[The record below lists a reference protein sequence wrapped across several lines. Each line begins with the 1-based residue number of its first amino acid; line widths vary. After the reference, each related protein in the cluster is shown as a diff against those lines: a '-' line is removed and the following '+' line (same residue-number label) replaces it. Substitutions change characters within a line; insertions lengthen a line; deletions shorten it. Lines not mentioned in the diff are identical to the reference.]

1 MNPRCDFIK
10 EKNNPLLRVTLFLM
24 SFVGLLRHPRL
35 SRLLAVRWTGQATDG
50 VFQSALASFV
60 LFSPE
65 RQANAL
71 SAAVGFAVVLLPYS
85 IIGPFVGTIL
95 DRVSRQR
102 ALFFCNLARSA
113 NLFFV
118 ALLVYTGTTGVEL
131 TVVVLV
137 AFGINRFILAALSAG
152 LPLLVD
158 TKSLITANAI
168 AVTGGSVLVVIGGG
182 IGVGV
187 RALVDG
193 AAIADHA
200 DALLIVLAA
209 AGYFIAALFTGRLK
223 KYEIGP
229 LKKEKES
236 ASFLQGFRDMKE
248 GFQYLQGHL
257 DASRGII
264 ATAVQR
270 GGLTALTLTA
280 LLLERNTF
288 NDPAKP
294 EDGLQ
299 GFGIA
304 LSIAGLGVFL
314 GAFLAPYGVA
324 RFGRHRWIKFAMIA
338 SACSPLILAATQTEI
353 GLCVTAF
360 LTAFFGQ
367 NIKVTNDALV
377 QSKIDDY
384 HRGRVF
390 AVYDV
395 VVNGAIVSGGL
406 IAALLLPPSGL
417 SRIVPLAVSAA
428 YLLIAFILLRPAK
441 FYATYSPTI

>member
-1 MNPRCDFIK
+1 
-10 EKNNPLLRVTLFLM
+10 M
-24 SFVGLLRHPRL
+24 SFVGLLRHSRL

-65 RQANAL
+65 RQADAL

-85 IIGPFVGTIL
+85 IVGPFVGTIL

-102 ALFFCNLARSA
+102 ALFFSNLARSA
-113 NLFFV
+113 NLLLV
-118 ALLVYTGTTGVEL
+118 ALLIFGGTTGIPL

-137 AFGINRFILAALSAG
+137 AFGINRLILAALSAG
-152 LPLLVD
+152 LPLLVE

-200 DALLIVLAA
+200 DALLIVLAS
-209 AGYFIAALFTGRLK
+209 AGYFIAALLTGRLK
-223 KYEIGP
+223 KHEIGP
-229 LKKEKES
+229 LKHEKES
-236 ASFLQGFRDMKE
+236 ASVMQGFRDMQE
-248 GFQYLQGHL
+248 GFRYLRGHL

-264 ATAVQR
+264 GTAVQR

-304 LSIAGLGVFL
+304 LTIAGIGLFL

-324 RFGRHRWIKFAMIA
+324 KFGRHRWIKFAMLA
-338 SACSPLILAATQTEI
+338 SAFSPLILAVSQTEV

-406 IAALLLPPSGL
+406 LAALLLPTSGL
-417 SRIVPLAVSAA
+417 SRAVPLAVSAA
-428 YLLIAFILLRPAK
+428 YLFIAFVVLRPAK
-441 FYATYSPTI
+441 FYATS

>member
-1 MNPRCDFIK
+1 M
-10 EKNNPLLRVTLFLM
+10 
-24 SFVGLLRHPRL
+24 
-35 SRLLAVRWTGQATDG
+35 TDG

-71 SAAVGFAVVLLPYS
+71 SAAIGFAVVLLPYS
-85 IIGPFVGTIL
+85 IVGPFVGTIL

-102 ALFFCNLARSA
+102 ALFFANLARSA
-113 NLFFV
+113 NLLVVAVFVFSGATGV
-118 ALLVYTGTTGVEL
+118 ALTA
-131 TVVVLV
+131 VVLI
-137 AFGINRFILAALSAG
+137 AFGINRLILAALSAG
-152 LPLLVD
+152 LPLLID
-158 TKSLITANAI
+158 AKSLITANAI

-193 AAIADHA
+193 AALADQADSLLILIAA
-200 DALLIVLAA
+200 GGYLTAALLA
-209 AGYFIAALFTGRLK
+209 GRLN

-229 LKKEKES
+229 LAHEKAA
-236 ASFLQGFRDMKE
+236 ASFKQGFIDMRE
-248 GFQYLQGHL
+248 GIDFLRKNI
-257 DASRGII
+257 DTARGIT
-264 ATAVQR
+264 ATAVHR

-288 NDPAKP
+288 NDPSRP

-304 LSIAGLGVFL
+304 LTIAGIGVFL

-324 RFGRHRWIKFAMIA
+324 RFGRHRWIKFAMFA
-338 SACSPLILAATQTEI
+338 SAFSPIFLAIWQTEVA
-353 GLCVTAF
+353 LAVTAF
-360 LTAFFGQ
+360 LTAFCGQ

-384 HRGRVF
+384 YRGRVF

-395 VVNGAIVSGGL
+395 VVNSAIVSGGL
-406 IAALLLPPSGL
+406 IAALLLPTSGVTAK
-417 SRIVPLAVSAA
+417 VPLFVMGA
-428 YLLIAFILLRPAK
+428 YLLVAVVVLRPSK
-441 FYATYSPTI
+441 FKATY

>member
-1 MNPRCDFIK
+1 M
-10 EKNNPLLRVTLFLM
+10 
-24 SFVGLLRHPRL
+24 
-35 SRLLAVRWTGQATDG
+35 TDG

-65 RQANAL
+65 RQADAL
-71 SAAVGFAVVLLPYS
+71 SAAIGFAVVLLPYS
-85 IIGPFVGTIL
+85 IVGPFVGTIL

-102 ALFFCNLARSA
+102 ALFFANLARSL
-113 NLFFV
+113 NLLIV
-118 ALLVYTGTTGVEL
+118 ALFVFSGTTGVAL

-137 AFGINRFILAALSAG
+137 AFGINRLILAALSAG
-152 LPLLVD
+152 LPLLID
-158 TKSLITANAI
+158 SKSLITANAI
-168 AVTGGSVLVVIGGG
+168 AVTGGSVLVVLGGG

-193 AAIADHA
+193 AALADQA
-200 DALLIVLAA
+200 DSLLILMAS
-209 AGYFIAALFTGRLK
+209 AGYFTAAMLSGRLS

-229 LKKEKES
+229 MEHEKAS
-236 ASFLQGFRDMKE
+236 ASFAQGFIDMKE
-248 GFQYLQGHL
+248 GVDFLRKNA
-257 DASRGII
+257 DTARGIA
-264 ATAVQR
+264 ATAVHR

-288 NDPAKP
+288 NDPSRP

-304 LSIAGLGVFL
+304 LTIAGIGVFL

-324 RFGRHRWIKFAMIA
+324 RFGRHRWIKFAMFA
-338 SACSPLILAATQTEI
+338 SAFSPIFLVLWQTEVA
-353 GLCVTAF
+353 LSVTAF

-384 HRGRVF
+384 YRGRVF

-395 VVNGAIVSGGL
+395 VVNSAIVSGGL
-406 IAALLLPPSGL
+406 IAALLLPTSGVTAK
-417 SRIVPLAVSAA
+417 VPLFVMSA
-428 YLLIAFILLRPAK
+428 YLLVALITLRPSK
-441 FYATYSPTI
+441 FKATY

>member
-1 MNPRCDFIK
+1 M
-10 EKNNPLLRVTLFLM
+10 
-24 SFVGLLRHPRL
+24 
-35 SRLLAVRWTGQATDG
+35 TDG

-71 SAAVGFAVVLLPYS
+71 SAAIGFAVVLLPYS
-85 IIGPFVGTIL
+85 VVGPFVGTIL

-102 ALFFCNLARSA
+102 ALFYANMARSA
-113 NLFFV
+113 NLFLV
-118 ALLVYTGTTGVEL
+118 ALFVFSGTTGVAL

-137 AFGINRFILAALSAG
+137 AFGINRLILAALSAG
-152 LPLLVD
+152 LPLLID
-158 TKSLITANAI
+158 AKSLITANAI
-168 AVTGGSVLVVIGGG
+168 AVTGGSVLVVLGGG

-193 AAIADHA
+193 AALADHA
-200 DALLIVLAA
+200 DSLLILIAA
-209 AGYFIAALFTGRLK
+209 AGYFTAALLSGRLS

-229 LKKEKES
+229 MAHEKAA
-236 ASFLQGFRDMKE
+236 ASFKQGFTDMRE
-248 GFQYLQGHL
+248 GIDFLRKNVDTG
-257 DASRGII
+257 RGIV
-264 ATAVQR
+264 ATAVHR

-288 NDPAKP
+288 NDPSRP

-304 LSIAGLGVFL
+304 LTIAGIGVFL

-324 RFGRHRWIKFAMIA
+324 RFGRHRWIKFAMFA
-338 SACSPLILAATQTEI
+338 SAFSPIFLAIWQTEI
-353 GLCVTAF
+353 ALSVTAF
-360 LTAFFGQ
+360 LTAFCGQ

-384 HRGRVF
+384 YRGRVF

-395 VVNGAIVSGGL
+395 VVNSAIVSGGL
-406 IAALLLPPSGL
+406 IAALLLPTSGVTAK
-417 SRIVPLAVSAA
+417 VPLFVMTA
-428 YLLIAFILLRPAK
+428 YLLVAVVVLRPSK
-441 FYATYSPTI
+441 FKATY

>member
-1 MNPRCDFIK
+1 
-10 EKNNPLLRVTLFLM
+10 M
-24 SFVGLLRHPRL
+24 SFVGLMRHPRL

-50 VFQSALASFV
+50 IFQSALASFV

-85 IIGPFVGTIL
+85 LIGPFVGTIL

-102 ALFFCNLARSA
+102 VLFLCNLARSA

-131 TVVVLV
+131 TIVVLV

-168 AVTGGSVLVVIGGG
+168 AVTGGSVLVVVGGG

-209 AGYFIAALFTGRLK
+209 AGYFIAALLTGRLK
-223 KYEIGP
+223 KNEIGP
-229 LKKEKES
+229 LQKEKES

-248 GFQYLQGHL
+248 GFQYLQERL

-288 NDPAKP
+288 NDPSKP
-294 EDGLQ
+294 EAGLQ

-304 LSIAGLGVFL
+304 LSVAGVGLFL

-338 SACSPLILAATQTEI
+338 SACSPLILAVSQTEI
-353 GLCVTAF
+353 GLSLTAF

-377 QSKIDDY
+377 QSKVDDY

-428 YLLIAFILLRPAK
+428 YLLIAFIVLRPAK
-441 FYATYSPTI
+441 FYATY

>member
-1 MNPRCDFIK
+1 M
-10 EKNNPLLRVTLFLM
+10 
-24 SFVGLLRHPRL
+24 
-35 SRLLAVRWTGQATDG
+35 TDG

-71 SAAVGFAVVLLPYS
+71 SAAIGFAVVLLPYS
-85 IIGPFVGTIL
+85 IVGPFVGTIL

-102 ALFFCNLARSA
+102 ALFFANLARSI
-113 NLFFV
+113 NLLVVAIFVFSGATGV
-118 ALLVYTGTTGVEL
+118 ALTA
-131 TVVVLV
+131 VVLI
-137 AFGINRFILAALSAG
+137 AFGINRLILAALSAG
-152 LPLLVD
+152 LPLLID
-158 TKSLITANAI
+158 SKSLITANAI

-193 AAIADHA
+193 AALADQA
-200 DALLIVLAA
+200 DSLLILLAAGGYLTAALLS
-209 AGYFIAALFTGRLK
+209 GRLT

-229 LKKEKES
+229 LEHEKAA
-236 ASFLQGFRDMKE
+236 ASFRQGFTDMRE
-248 GFQYLQGHL
+248 GIDFLRKNI
-257 DASRGII
+257 DTARGIV
-264 ATAVQR
+264 ATAVHR

-288 NDPAKP
+288 NDPASP

-304 LSIAGLGVFL
+304 LTIAGIGVFL
-314 GAFLAPYGVA
+314 GAFLAPFGVA
-324 RFGRHRWIKFAMIA
+324 RFGRHRWIKFAMFA
-338 SACSPLILAATQTEI
+338 SALSPVFLAIWQTEVA
-353 GLCVTAF
+353 LAVTAF
-360 LTAFFGQ
+360 LTAFCGQ

-384 HRGRVF
+384 YRGRVF

-395 VVNGAIVSGGL
+395 VVNSAIVSGGL
-406 IAALLLPPSGL
+406 IAALLLPTSGVTAK
-417 SRIVPLAVSAA
+417 VPLFVMGA
-428 YLLIAFILLRPAK
+428 YLLVAVVVLRPSK
-441 FYATYSPTI
+441 FKATY

>member
-1 MNPRCDFIK
+1 
-10 EKNNPLLRVTLFLM
+10 M
-24 SFVGLLRHPRL
+24 SFVGLMRHPRL

-50 VFQSALASFV
+50 IFQSALASFV

-71 SAAVGFAVVLLPYS
+71 SAAIGFAVVLLPYS
-85 IIGPFVGTIL
+85 IVGPFVGTIL

-102 ALFFCNLARSA
+102 ALFYSNLARSV
-113 NLFFV
+113 NLLFV
-118 ALLVYTGTTGVEL
+118 ALLIFSGTTGVAL
-131 TVVVLV
+131 TIVVLV
-137 AFGINRFILAALSAG
+137 AFGINRLILAALSAG

-193 AAIADHA
+193 AALADHA
-200 DALLIVLAA
+200 DALLILLAA
-209 AGYFIAALFTGRLK
+209 AGYLMAALLTSRLTK
-223 KYEIGP
+223 FEIGP
-229 LKKEKES
+229 GTHERHS
-236 ASFLQGFRDMKE
+236 ASFSQGFTEMRE
-248 GFQYLQGHL
+248 GVAFLRTHI
-257 DASRGII
+257 DAARGIV
-264 ATAVQR
+264 ATAVHR

-288 NDPAKP
+288 NDPNEP
-294 EDGLQ
+294 EKGLA

-304 LSIAGLGVFL
+304 LTIAGAGVFF
-314 GAFLAPYGVA
+314 GAFLAPYGV
-324 RFGRHRWIKFAMIA
+324 RKVGRHRWIKLAMFA
-338 SACSPLILAATQTEI
+338 SAVSPLILALSQTSVA
-353 GLCVTAF
+353 LSATAF

-367 NIKVTNDALV
+367 NLKVTNDALV

-384 HRGRVF
+384 YRGRVF

-406 IAALLLPPSGL
+406 IAALLLPSSGV
-417 SRIVPLAVSAA
+417 SAIVPLCVSMA
-428 YLLIAFILLRPAK
+428 YLLVAVVVLRPSRFKAI
-441 FYATYSPTI
+441 Y

>member
-1 MNPRCDFIK
+1 M
-10 EKNNPLLRVTLFLM
+10 
-24 SFVGLLRHPRL
+24 
-35 SRLLAVRWTGQATDG
+35 TDG

-71 SAAVGFAVVLLPYS
+71 SAAIGFAVVLLPYS
-85 IIGPFVGTIL
+85 IVGPFVGTIL

-102 ALFFCNLARSA
+102 ALFFANLARSI
-113 NLFFV
+113 NLLVVAAFVFSGATGV
-118 ALLVYTGTTGVEL
+118 ALTA
-131 TVVVLV
+131 VVLI
-137 AFGINRFILAALSAG
+137 AFGINRLILAALSAG
-152 LPLLVD
+152 LPLLID
-158 TKSLITANAI
+158 SKSLITANAI

-193 AAIADHA
+193 AALADQA
-200 DALLIVLAA
+200 DSLLILLASGGYLTAALLS
-209 AGYFIAALFTGRLK
+209 GRLN

-229 LKKEKES
+229 LAHEKAA
-236 ASFLQGFRDMKE
+236 ASFRQGFTDMRE
-248 GFQYLQGHL
+248 GIDFLRKNV
-257 DASRGII
+257 DTARGIV
-264 ATAVQR
+264 ATAVHR

-288 NDPAKP
+288 NDPSQP

-304 LSIAGLGVFL
+304 LTIAGVGVFL

-324 RFGRHRWIKFAMIA
+324 RFGRHRWIKFAMFA
-338 SACSPLILAATQTEI
+338 SALSPVFLAIWQTQVA
-353 GLCVTAF
+353 LAVTAF
-360 LTAFFGQ
+360 LTAFCGQ

-384 HRGRVF
+384 YRGRVF

-395 VVNGAIVSGGL
+395 VVNSAIVSGGL
-406 IAALLLPPSGL
+406 IAALLLPTSGVTAK
-417 SRIVPLAVSAA
+417 VPLFVMAA
-428 YLLIAFILLRPAK
+428 YLLVAVVVLRPSK
-441 FYATYSPTI
+441 FKATY

>member
-10 EKNNPLLRVTLFLM
+10 EKNNPILRDTLFLM

-35 SRLLAVRWTGQATDG
+35 SRLLAVRWSGQATDG
-50 VFQSALASFV
+50 IFQSALASFV

-85 IIGPFVGTIL
+85 IVGPVVGTIL

-168 AVTGGSVLVVIGGG
+168 AVTGGSVLVVVGGG

-209 AGYFIAALFTGRLK
+209 AGYFIAALLTGRLK

-229 LKKEKES
+229 LQKEKES

-248 GFQYLQGHL
+248 GFQYLQERL

-288 NDPAKP
+288 NDPSKP
-294 EDGLQ
+294 EAGLQ

-304 LSIAGLGVFL
+304 LTIAGIGVFL

-338 SACSPLILAATQTEI
+338 SACSPLILAVSQTEI

-428 YLLIAFILLRPAK
+428 YLLIAFIVLRPAK
-441 FYATYSPTI
+441 FYATY

>member
-1 MNPRCDFIK
+1 M
-10 EKNNPLLRVTLFLM
+10 
-24 SFVGLLRHPRL
+24 
-35 SRLLAVRWTGQATDG
+35 TDG

-71 SAAVGFAVVLLPYS
+71 SAAIGFAVVLLPYS
-85 IIGPFVGTIL
+85 IVGPFVGTIL

-102 ALFFCNLARSA
+102 ALFFANLARSI
-113 NLFFV
+113 NLLVVAAFVFSGATGV
-118 ALLVYTGTTGVEL
+118 ALTA
-131 TVVVLV
+131 VVLI
-137 AFGINRFILAALSAG
+137 AFGINRLILAALSAG
-152 LPLLVD
+152 LPLLID
-158 TKSLITANAI
+158 SKSLITANAI

-193 AAIADHA
+193 AALADQA
-200 DALLIVLAA
+200 DSLLILLAAGGYLTAALLS
-209 AGYFIAALFTGRLK
+209 GRLN

-229 LKKEKES
+229 MAHEKAA
-236 ASFLQGFRDMKE
+236 ASFKQGFIDMRE
-248 GFQYLQGHL
+248 GIDFLRKNI
-257 DASRGII
+257 DTARGIA
-264 ATAVQR
+264 ATAVHR

-288 NDPAKP
+288 NDPARP

-304 LSIAGLGVFL
+304 LTIAGIGVFL

-324 RFGRHRWIKFAMIA
+324 RFGRHRWIKLAMYA
-338 SACSPLILAATQTEI
+338 SAISPVFLAIWQTEVA
-353 GLCVTAF
+353 LAVTAF
-360 LTAFFGQ
+360 LTAFCGQ

-384 HRGRVF
+384 YRGRVF

-395 VVNGAIVSGGL
+395 VVNSAIVSGGL
-406 IAALLLPPSGL
+406 IAALLLPTSGVTAK
-417 SRIVPLAVSAA
+417 VPLFVMTA
-428 YLLIAFILLRPAK
+428 YLLVAVVVLRPSK
-441 FYATYSPTI
+441 FKATY

>member
-1 MNPRCDFIK
+1 M
-10 EKNNPLLRVTLFLM
+10 
-24 SFVGLLRHPRL
+24 
-35 SRLLAVRWTGQATDG
+35 TDG

-71 SAAVGFAVVLLPYS
+71 SAAIGFAVVLLPYS
-85 IIGPFVGTIL
+85 IVGPFVGTIL

-102 ALFFCNLARSA
+102 ALFFANLARSI
-113 NLFFV
+113 NLLVVAIFVFSGATGV
-118 ALLVYTGTTGVEL
+118 ALTA
-131 TVVVLV
+131 VVLI
-137 AFGINRFILAALSAG
+137 AFGINRLILAALSAG
-152 LPLLVD
+152 LPLLID
-158 TKSLITANAI
+158 SKSLITANAI

-193 AAIADHA
+193 AALADHA
-200 DALLIVLAA
+200 DSLLILLASG
-209 AGYFIAALFTGRLK
+209 GYLIAALLSGRLT

-229 LKKEKES
+229 LEHEKAA
-236 ASFLQGFRDMKE
+236 ASFRQGFTDMRE
-248 GFQYLQGHL
+248 GIDFLRKNI
-257 DASRGII
+257 DTARGII
-264 ATAVQR
+264 ATAVHR

-288 NDPAKP
+288 NDPASP

-304 LSIAGLGVFL
+304 LTIAGIGVFL
-314 GAFLAPYGVA
+314 GAFLAPFGVA
-324 RFGRHRWIKFAMIA
+324 RFGRHRWIKFAMFA
-338 SACSPLILAATQTEI
+338 SALSPVFLAIWQTEVA
-353 GLCVTAF
+353 LAVTAF
-360 LTAFFGQ
+360 LTAFCGQ

-384 HRGRVF
+384 YRGRVF

-395 VVNGAIVSGGL
+395 VVNSAIVSGGL
-406 IAALLLPPSGL
+406 IAALLLPTSGVTAK
-417 SRIVPLAVSAA
+417 VPLFVMGA
-428 YLLIAFILLRPAK
+428 YLLVALVVLRPSK
-441 FYATYSPTI
+441 FKATYEPTIQEELL

>member
-1 MNPRCDFIK
+1 
-10 EKNNPLLRVTLFLM
+10 
-24 SFVGLLRHPRL
+24 
-35 SRLLAVRWTGQATDG
+35 VRWTGQMTDG

-71 SAAVGFAVVLLPYS
+71 SAAIGFAVVLLPYS
-85 IIGPFVGTIL
+85 IVGPFVGTIL

-102 ALFFCNLARSA
+102 ALFYANLARSA
-113 NLFFV
+113 NLLVVAVFV
-118 ALLVYTGTTGVEL
+118 FSGATGVAL

-137 AFGINRFILAALSAG
+137 AFGINRLILAALSAG
-152 LPLLVD
+152 LPLLID
-158 TKSLITANAI
+158 SKSLITANAI

-193 AAIADHA
+193 AALADQA
-200 DALLIVLAA
+200 DSLLILLAAGGYLTAALLS
-209 AGYFIAALFTGRLK
+209 GRLS

-229 LKKEKES
+229 MEHEKAA
-236 ASFLQGFRDMKE
+236 ASFKQGFIDMRE
-248 GFQYLQGHL
+248 GIDFLRKNA
-257 DASRGII
+257 DTARGIA
-264 ATAVQR
+264 ATAVHR

-288 NDPAKP
+288 NDPSRP

-299 GFGIA
+299 GFGVA
-304 LSIAGLGVFL
+304 LTIAGIGVFL

-324 RFGRHRWIKFAMIA
+324 RFGRHRWIKFAMFA
-338 SACSPLILAATQTEI
+338 SAFSPIFLAIWQTEI
-353 GLCVTAF
+353 ALSVTAF
-360 LTAFFGQ
+360 LTAFCGQ

-384 HRGRVF
+384 YRGRVF

-395 VVNGAIVSGGL
+395 VVNSAIVSGGL
-406 IAALLLPPSGL
+406 IAALLLPTSGVTAK
-417 SRIVPLAVSAA
+417 VPLFVMTA
-428 YLLIAFILLRPAK
+428 YLLVAVVVLRPSK
-441 FYATYSPTI
+441 FKATY

>member
-1 MNPRCDFIK
+1 
-10 EKNNPLLRVTLFLM
+10 M
-24 SFVGLLRHPRL
+24 SFVGLIRHPRL
-35 SRLLAVRWTGQATDG
+35 SRLLAVRWTGQVTDG

-71 SAAVGFAVVLLPYS
+71 SAAIGFAVVLLPYS
-85 IIGPFVGTIL
+85 IVGPIVGTVL

-102 ALFFCNLARSA
+102 TLFLSNLVRSA
-113 NLFFV
+113 NLFLV
-118 ALLVYTGTTGVEL
+118 ALLVFSGTTGVEL
-131 TVVVLV
+131 TIVVLI
-137 AFGINRFILAALSAG
+137 AFGVNRLILAALSAG

-158 TKSLITANAI
+158 TKSLITANAV

-200 DALLIVLAA
+200 DALLILLAA
-209 AGYFIAALFTGRLK
+209 TGYFIAGLLTGRLK

-229 LKKEKES
+229 LEHEKQA
-236 ASFLQGFRDMKE
+236 ASFLQGFRDMQQ
-248 GFQYLQGHL
+248 GFVYLRSHL
-257 DASRGII
+257 DVSRGIF
-264 ATAVQR
+264 ATAIHR
-270 GGLTALTLTA
+270 GGLTALTLCA

-288 NDPAKP
+288 NDPSKP
-294 EDGLQ
+294 EAGLK

-304 LSIAGLGVFL
+304 LSLAGIGVFL

-324 RFGRHRWIKFAMIA
+324 RLGRHRWIKFAMVA
-338 SACSPLILAATQTEI
+338 SACSPLILVFSQSQI

-360 LTAFFGQ
+360 LTSFFGQ

-377 QSKIDDY
+377 QSQIDDY

-406 IAALLLPPSGL
+406 IAALLLPTSGL
-417 SRIVPLAVSAA
+417 SRAVPLLVSLA
-428 YLLIAFILLRPAK
+428 YIFVALIVLRPAK
-441 FYATYSPTI
+441 FHATF

>member
-1 MNPRCDFIK
+1 
-10 EKNNPLLRVTLFLM
+10 
-24 SFVGLLRHPRL
+24 
-35 SRLLAVRWTGQATDG
+35 LAVRWTGQMTDG

-65 RQANAL
+65 RQADAL
-71 SAAVGFAVVLLPYS
+71 SAAIGFAVVLLPYS
-85 IIGPFVGTIL
+85 IVGPFVGTIL

-102 ALFFCNLARSA
+102 ALFFANLARSA
-113 NLFFV
+113 NLLVV
-118 ALLVYTGTTGVEL
+118 ALFVFSGTTGVTL
-131 TVVVLV
+131 TAVVLI
-137 AFGINRFILAALSAG
+137 AFGINRLILAALSAG
-152 LPLLVD
+152 LPLLID
-158 TKSLITANAI
+158 SKSLITANAI

-193 AAIADHA
+193 AALADHA
-200 DALLIVLAA
+200 DSLLILLASGGYLTAALLS
-209 AGYFIAALFTGRLK
+209 GRLG

-229 LKKEKES
+229 LAHEKAA
-236 ASFLQGFRDMKE
+236 ASFRQGFTDMRE
-248 GFQYLQGHL
+248 GIDFLRKNV
-257 DASRGII
+257 DTARGIV
-264 ATAVQR
+264 ATAVHR

-288 NDPAKP
+288 NDPSRP

-304 LSIAGLGVFL
+304 LTIAGIGVFL

-324 RFGRHRWIKFAMIA
+324 HFGRHRWIKFAMFA
-338 SACSPLILAATQTEI
+338 SALSPVFLAIWQTEVALAI
-353 GLCVTAF
+353 TAF
-360 LTAFFGQ
+360 LTAFCGQ

-384 HRGRVF
+384 YRGRVF

-395 VVNGAIVSGGL
+395 VVNSAIVSGGL
-406 IAALLLPPSGL
+406 IAALLLPTSGVTAK
-417 SRIVPLAVSAA
+417 VPLFVMTA
-428 YLLIAFILLRPAK
+428 YLLVAVVVLRPSK
-441 FYATYSPTI
+441 FKATY

>member
-1 MNPRCDFIK
+1 
-10 EKNNPLLRVTLFLM
+10 
-24 SFVGLLRHPRL
+24 
-35 SRLLAVRWTGQATDG
+35 

-71 SAAVGFAVVLLPYS
+71 GAAIGFAVVLLPYS
-85 IIGPFVGTIL
+85 IVGPFVGTIL

-102 ALFFCNLARSA
+102 ALFFSNLARSA
-113 NLFFV
+113 KL
-118 ALLVYTGTTGVEL
+118 LLVAFLIFGGTTGVEL
-131 TVVVLV
+131 TIVVLIV
-137 AFGINRFILAALSAG
+137 FGINRLILAALSAG

-158 TKSLITANAI
+158 AKSLITANAI
-168 AVTGGSVLVVIGGG
+168 AVTGGSVFVVIGGG
-182 IGVGV
+182 IGVGI
-187 RALVDG
+187 RALIDD

-200 DALLIVLAA
+200 DALLVLLAS
-209 AGYFIAALFTGRLK
+209 AGYFIAAMLTVRLK

-229 LKKEKES
+229 LKHEKET
-236 ASFLQGFRDMKE
+236 ASFVQGFRDMQE
-248 GFQYLQGHL
+248 GFNYLRGHL

-288 NDPAKP
+288 NDPTKP

-304 LSIAGLGVFL
+304 LTIAGLGLFL
-314 GAFLAPYGVA
+314 GAFLAPYGVG
-324 RFGRHRWIKFAMIA
+324 RFGRHRWIKFAML
-338 SACSPLILAATQTEI
+338 ACAVSPLILAVSQNEI

-406 IAALLLPPSGL
+406 LAALLLPTSGL
-417 SRIVPLAVSAA
+417 SRVVPLAVSAI
-428 YLLIAFILLRPAK
+428 YLFIAFVVLRPAK
-441 FYATYSPTI
+441 FYATS

>member
-1 MNPRCDFIK
+1 MNPRCDFIRG
-10 EKNNPLLRVTLFLM
+10 KNNPILRVTLFLM
-24 SFVGLLRHPRL
+24 SFVELMRHPRL

-50 VFQSALASFV
+50 IFQSALASFV

-71 SAAVGFAVVLLPYS
+71 SAAIGFAVVLLPYS
-85 IIGPFVGTIL
+85 IVGPFVGTIL

-102 ALFFCNLARSA
+102 ALFFANLARSA
-113 NLFFV
+113 NLLVVAAFV
-118 ALLVYTGTTGVEL
+118 FSGATGVAL

-137 AFGINRFILAALSAG
+137 AFGINRLILAALSAG
-152 LPLLVD
+152 LPLLID
-158 TKSLITANAI
+158 SKSLITANAI

-193 AAIADHA
+193 AALADQA
-200 DALLIVLAA
+200 DSLLILMAAGGYLAA
-209 AGYFIAALFTGRLK
+209 ALLSGRLN

-229 LKKEKES
+229 LAHEKAA
-236 ASFLQGFRDMKE
+236 ASFRQGFIDMRE
-248 GFQYLQGHL
+248 GIDFLAKNV
-257 DASRGII
+257 DTARGII
-264 ATAVQR
+264 ATAVHR

-288 NDPAKP
+288 NDPSRP

-304 LSIAGLGVFL
+304 LTIAGIGVFL

-324 RFGRHRWIKFAMIA
+324 RFGRHRWIKFAMYA
-338 SACSPLILAATQTEI
+338 SALSPVSLAIWQTEI
-353 GLCVTAF
+353 ALIITAF
-360 LTAFFGQ
+360 FTAFFGQ

-384 HRGRVF
+384 YRGRVF

-395 VVNGAIVSGGL
+395 IVNSAIVSGGL
-406 IAALLLPPSGL
+406 IAALLLPASGVTAK
-417 SRIVPLAVSAA
+417 VPLFVMGA
-428 YLLIAFILLRPAK
+428 YLLVAVVVLRPSK
-441 FYATYSPTI
+441 FNATY

>member
-10 EKNNPLLRVTLFLM
+10 EKNNPIFRVTLFLM
-24 SFVGLLRHPRL
+24 SFTGLLRHPRL

-50 VFQSALASFV
+50 IFQSALASFV

-85 IIGPFVGTIL
+85 IIGPFVGTVL

-131 TVVVLV
+131 TIVVLV

-168 AVTGGSVLVVIGGG
+168 AVTGGSVLVVVGGG

-209 AGYFIAALFTGRLK
+209 AGYFIAALLTGRLK
-223 KYEIGP
+223 KNEIGP
-229 LKKEKES
+229 LQKEKES

-248 GFQYLQGHL
+248 GFQYLQERL

-288 NDPAKP
+288 NDPNEP
-294 EDGLQ
+294 EKGLA

-304 LSIAGLGVFL
+304 LTIAGAGVFL

-338 SACSPLILAATQTEI
+338 SACSPLILAAMQTEI
-353 GLCVTAF
+353 GLCITAF

-417 SRIVPLAVSAA
+417 SRIVPLAVSVA
-428 YLLIAFILLRPAK
+428 YLLIAFIVLRPAK
-441 FYATYSPTI
+441 FYATY

>member
-10 EKNNPLLRVTLFLM
+10 EKNNPIFRVTLFLM
-24 SFVGLLRHPRL
+24 SFTGLLRHPRL

-50 VFQSALASFV
+50 IFQSALASFV

-85 IIGPFVGTIL
+85 IIGPFVGTVL

-209 AGYFIAALFTGRLK
+209 AGYLIAALLTGRLQK
-223 KYEIGP
+223 NEIGP
-229 LKKEKES
+229 LQQEKES

-248 GFQYLQGHL
+248 GFQYLQERL

-304 LSIAGLGVFL
+304 LSIAGIGVFL

-338 SACSPLILAATQTEI
+338 SACSPLILAASQTEI

-428 YLLIAFILLRPAK
+428 YLLIAFIVLRPAK
-441 FYATYSPTI
+441 FYATY

>member
-1 MNPRCDFIK
+1 M
-10 EKNNPLLRVTLFLM
+10 
-24 SFVGLLRHPRL
+24 
-35 SRLLAVRWTGQATDG
+35 TDG

-71 SAAVGFAVVLLPYS
+71 SAAIGFAVVLLPYS
-85 IIGPFVGTIL
+85 IVGPFVGTIL

-102 ALFFCNLARSA
+102 ALFFANLARSI
-113 NLFFV
+113 NLLVVAAFVFSGATGV
-118 ALLVYTGTTGVEL
+118 ALTA
-131 TVVVLV
+131 VVLI
-137 AFGINRFILAALSAG
+137 AFGINRLILAALSAG
-152 LPLLVD
+152 LPLLID
-158 TKSLITANAI
+158 SKSLITANAI

-193 AAIADHA
+193 AALADQA
-200 DALLIVLAA
+200 DSLLILLAAGGYLTAALLS
-209 AGYFIAALFTGRLK
+209 GRLN

-229 LKKEKES
+229 MAHEKAA
-236 ASFLQGFRDMKE
+236 ASFRQGFTDMRE
-248 GFQYLQGHL
+248 GIDFLRKNV
-257 DASRGII
+257 DTARGII
-264 ATAVQR
+264 ATAVHR

-288 NDPAKP
+288 NDPAQP

-304 LSIAGLGVFL
+304 LTIAGVGVFL

-324 RFGRHRWIKFAMIA
+324 RFGRHRWIKFAMFA
-338 SACSPLILAATQTEI
+338 SALSPVFLAIWQTQVA
-353 GLCVTAF
+353 LAVTAF
-360 LTAFFGQ
+360 LTAFCGQ

-384 HRGRVF
+384 YRGRVF

-395 VVNGAIVSGGL
+395 VVNSAIVSGGL
-406 IAALLLPPSGL
+406 IAALLLPTSGVTAK
-417 SRIVPLAVSAA
+417 VPLFVMAA
-428 YLLIAFILLRPAK
+428 YLLVAVVVLRPSK
-441 FYATYSPTI
+441 FKATY

>member
-1 MNPRCDFIK
+1 MNDRCDFIK
-10 EKNNPLLRVTLFLM
+10 EKNNPILRDTLFLM

-35 SRLLAVRWTGQATDG
+35 SRLLAVRWSGQATDG
-50 VFQSALASFV
+50 IFQSALASFV

-85 IIGPFVGTIL
+85 IVGPVVGTIL

-158 TKSLITANAI
+158 SKSLITANAI
-168 AVTGGSVLVVIGGG
+168 AVTGGSVLVVVGGG

-209 AGYFIAALFTGRLK
+209 AGYFIAALLTGRLK

-229 LKKEKES
+229 LQKEKES

-248 GFQYLQGHL
+248 GFQYLQERL

-288 NDPAKP
+288 NDPSKP
-294 EDGLQ
+294 EAGLQ

-304 LSIAGLGVFL
+304 LTIAGIGVFL

-338 SACSPLILAATQTEI
+338 SACSPLILAVSQTEI

-428 YLLIAFILLRPAK
+428 YLLIAFIVLRPAK
-441 FYATYSPTI
+441 FYATY